1 MAGITVDFSGLL
13 QLVFAIRVTS
23 TGAQIVSGWV
33 LLLQVV
39 FYVFLF
45 FTRVFISLP
54 SLPPPLPLPFSFI
67 FLIAVFSLLFLP
79 VGRPFGVEING
90 VR

>member
-45 FTRVFISLP
+45 FTRVLISLP
-54 SLPPPLPLPFSFI
+54 SLPLPLPSP
-67 FLIAVFSLLFLP
+67 SLLF
-79 VGRPFGVEING
+79 FF
-90 VR
+90 